1 MFEGFE
7 QSSIIARAI
16 KKGCLSLET
25 INFRD
30 YSTLSN
36 KSVDDTPYGG
46 GAGMV
51 LRMEPI
57 VACLNDIRTPNSC
70 IILTSPSGKV
80 YNQAL
85 AQELAGY
92 EHLIIVS
99 GHYEGF
105 DARIKNYIDLSI
117 SIGDFI
123 LTGGELPSMVIA
135 DSVARLLPGVINHAS
150 LESESFNDNLLDFEV
165 YTKPEVFEGHQVP
178 PVLLNGNHQL
188 IDQWRLQNQL
198 EVTKQNRPDL
208 YKKYIAKNKE

>member
-16 KKGCLSLET
+16 KKGCLELET

-51 LRMEPI
+51 LRLEPI
-57 VACLNDIRTPNSC
+57 VACLKAIKTPNAC
-70 IILTSPSGKV
+70 VILTSPSGIV
-80 YNQAL
+80 YNQQVAQQL
-85 AQELAGY
+85 AHY
-92 EHLIIVS
+92 DHLIILS

-105 DARIKNYIDLSI
+105 DARIKNYIDMSI

-135 DSVARLLPGVINHAS
+135 DSVARLIPGVINQES
-150 LESESFNDNLLDFEV
+150 LASESFNEDLLDFEV
-165 YTKPEVFEGHQVP
+165 YTKPIEFENHQVP
-178 PVLLNGNHQL
+178 AVLVSGNHQL
-188 IDQWRLQNQL
+188 IDQWRHQNQL
-198 EVTKQNRPDL
+198 ELTKQNRPDL
-208 YKKYIAKNKE
+208 YKKYISKHKE